1 LETYGKRKENNM
13 IQALQITPE
22 VLTSNIDNLNFDK
35 VDLKG
40 RNANCYGWLQYM
52 PGGSDFT
59 IIGGGLFEVTFN
71 ANVTSA
77 TAGQVA
83 LSLKTGTGTDVEGTE
98 VDVNVVTPGVYTNVS
113 FTKFIRLCPRVNTTI
128 AIGSLPA
135 IGGVTPAVVT
145 QIPTI
150 KDANFIIRKVA

>member
-1 LETYGKRKENNM
+1 M
-13 IQALQITPE
+13 IEALQITPE
-22 VLTSNIDNLNFDK
+22 ILTSNTDNINFDT
-35 VDLKG
+35 VDV
-40 RNANCYGWLQYM
+40 RSRTANCCGWLQYM

-59 IIGGGLFEVTFN
+59 IIGGGTFRVSFN

-83 LSLKTGTGTDVEGTE
+83 IALKTATGTDVEGTE
-98 VDVNVVTPGVYTNVS
+98 MDADITTADVYSNIS
-113 FTKFIRLCPRVNTTI
+113 FTKLLKVCPRVNTTI

-135 IGGVTPAVVT
+135 IGGVTPAVAT

-150 KDANFIIRKVA
+150 KDANLIIEKIA